1 VLYFPFSALTIDVAS
16 VCSSGRFIRSPK
28 RKKLPFTPILDTSV
42 PLFCQPALAV
52 HGIGLTENG
61 FLPKSDIGLWKV
73 AKVLDFLATFLIRPC
88 TFMGHLDL
96 MLWTADQLA
105 KPI

>member
-1 VLYFPFSALTIDVAS
+1 MTGLSVRFFPFREV
-16 VCSSGRFIRSPK
+16 RRIR
-28 RKKLPFTPILDTSV
+28 
-42 PLFCQPALAV
+42 
-52 HGIGLTENG
+52 LTENG

-73 AKVLDFLATFLIRPC
+73 AKILDFLATFLIHPC
-88 TFMGHLDL
+88 TFMSRLDL

>member
-1 VLYFPFSALTIDVAS
+1 LQQRPLYSESQEKETAVYPHIGHERTTLLSAGV
-16 VCSSGRFIRSPK
+16 GRPRY
-28 RKKLPFTPILDTSV
+28 R
-42 PLFCQPALAV
+42 
-52 HGIGLTENG
+52 LTENG

-73 AKVLDFLATFLIRPC
+73 AKVLDFLATFLIHPC
-88 TFMGHLDL
+88 TFMAHLDL